1 MILVL
6 KSGLLCVFTCT
17 LSLFSPPSSLGPPCF
32 FVLSLSQV
40 METKNMLYLVTEYAK
55 NGEIFG
61 EWSLQVQ
68 DQSDLSTLRHFPT
81 VFTQVLPISA
91 AHRILHCCI
100 SRVFFWQTRKYQ
112 SLVEL
117 AFLEQLYP
125 AKVSSQR
132 SHDWWKSENMPW
144 CSPCHVLL
152 VIAVL
157 NVLTAFHCRVK
168 LFHRRLVKAI

>member
-6 KSGLLCVFTCT
+6 KSGLPCVFTCT

-100 SRVFFWQTRKYQ
+100 SRVFFDKQGSIKVLLSLRSLNSYTR
-112 SLVEL
+112 
-117 AFLEQLYP
+117 
-125 AKVSSQR
+125 QR
-132 SHDWWKSENMPW
+132 SHLKGHMIGGNLRTCPD
-144 CSPCHVLL
+144 VAL
-152 VIAVL
+152 VM
-157 NVLTAFHCRVK
+157 CC
-168 LFHRRLVKAI
+168 